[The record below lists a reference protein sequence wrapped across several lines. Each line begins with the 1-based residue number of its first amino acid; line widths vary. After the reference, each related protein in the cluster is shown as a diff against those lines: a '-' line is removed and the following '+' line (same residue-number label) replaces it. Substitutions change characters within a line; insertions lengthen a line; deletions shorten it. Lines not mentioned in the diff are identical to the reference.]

1 MNKQRPA
8 LRPFIHLLNNHWRRM
23 AMGTFFG
30 LITLVSSVG
39 LLALSGW
46 FLSATAHAGLT
57 ASTAQLFNYFLPS
70 IGLRIF
76 AISRTLG
83 RYVERILTH
92 DATFR
97 MLESLRVWFYNRIEP
112 LAPARLL
119 QYRSGDILNRIVS
132 DIDALDN
139 LYLRV
144 LSPTV
149 AAFGLAVILT
159 IFLYTHTPLI
169 ALATVGFM
177 VIAGFVLPAS
187 AAAVSASD
195 GRAIA
200 RLTARLRM
208 HVVEGVQGMSELL
221 MYGRVQ
227 EYLKQVSQDN
237 RELLSIQKHM
247 SHIRGVCMAGVV
259 LLSGLAVLTALYHGS
274 LLVNQGILKG
284 PYLAMIALAVLAAF
298 ESVMPLPSAYQYL
311 GHTREAAR
319 RLLDVVETAPA
330 VKFPLHS
337 DCRPDRNDIVFE
349 GVSFR
354 YTENAPFALRD
365 VSFRVP
371 AGQRVAVIGQTGAGK
386 STLAQLMVRFWDPFN
401 GTVMIGSEDICSF
414 SENDLRKN
422 ISLVSQKAH
431 LFSAS
436 LRDNLQVGRSGA
448 NDADLWQTLDAVHL
462 SEFVRTLPNGL
473 DTWVGESGR
482 LLSGGQA
489 RRLALAR
496 AILWD
501 APIWVLDEPTEG
513 LDVVTE
519 RLILD
524 SLFELTSGK
533 TVLLITH
540 RLTGLNHMDQV
551 LVMEDGR
558 IIEQGT
564 HSELLKNKSRYASL
578 RAAMN

>member
-1 MNKQRPA
+1 MNEQRSS
-8 LRPFIHLLNNHWRRM
+8 LRPFIHLLNSHWRRM
-23 AMGTFFG
+23 ALGTFFG
-30 LITLVSSVG
+30 LITLLSSVG

-70 IGLRIF
+70 IGLRTF
-76 AISRTLG
+76 AIFRTLG

-97 MLESLRVWFYNRIEP
+97 MLESLRVWFYKRIEP
-112 LAPARLL
+112 LAPARLF
-119 QYRSGDILNRIVS
+119 QYRSGDILNHIVS

-139 LYLRV
+139 IYLRV
-144 LSPTV
+144 LSPT
-149 AAFGLAVILT
+149 AAACGLVFILT
-159 IFLYTHTPLI
+159 IFLYNYTPLI

-187 AAAVSASD
+187 VAAASASD

-221 MYGRVQ
+221 MYGRAQ
-227 EYLKQVSQDN
+227 EYLKQFSQDN
-237 RELLSIQKHM
+237 KDLLAFQKHM
-247 SHIRGVCMAGVV
+247 SHIRGVCIAGVI
-259 LLSGLAVLTALYHGS
+259 LLSGFAVLTALYHGA
-274 LLVNQGILKG
+274 LLVNLGVLQG

-330 VKFPLHS
+330 VEFPEES
-337 DCRPDRNDIVFE
+337 VGRPERYGIVFDD
-349 GVSFR
+349 VSFR
-354 YTENAPFALRD
+354 YTENAPFALRN

-371 AGQRVAVIGQTGAGK
+371 TGRRVAVIGQTGAGK
-386 STLAQLMVRFWDPFN
+386 STLAHLMVRFWDPLD
-401 GTVMIGSEDICSF
+401 GTVMIGSEDIRCFTES
-414 SENDLRKN
+414 DLRKN

-436 LRDNLQVGRSGA
+436 LRDNLQIGGPGA
-448 NDADLWQTLDAVHL
+448 NDADLWQALDAAHL
-462 SEFVRTLPNGL
+462 SEFVRTLPRGL

-496 AILWD
+496 AILWN
-501 APIWVLDEPTEG
+501 APVWVLDEPTEG

-519 RLILD
+519 RLILE
-524 SLFELTSGK
+524 SLFAHTCDK

-540 RLTGLNHMDQV
+540 RLTDLSYMDLI

-578 RAAMN
+578 LAAMN

>member
-1 MNKQRPA
+1 MVEHRSA
-8 LRPFIHLLNNHWRRM
+8 VRPFIRLLNIHWQRM
-23 AMGTFFG
+23 MMGTFFG
-30 LITLVSSVG
+30 LITLLSSVG

-83 RYVERILTH
+83 RYVERIVSH

-97 MLESLRVWFYNRIEP
+97 MLESLRVWFYKRIEP

-119 QYRSGDILNRIVS
+119 QYRSGDILNHIVS

-144 LSPTV
+144 LSPTI
-149 AAFGLAVILT
+149 AACGLAVILT
-159 IFLYTHTPLI
+159 IFLFIYSPFI
-169 ALATVGFM
+169 AMASLGFM
-177 VIAGFVLPAS
+177 VFAGFVLPAS
-187 AAAVSASD
+187 AAAAGASD
-195 GRAIA
+195 GRDIT

-208 HVVEGVQGMSELL
+208 HVVEGLQGISELL

-247 SHIRGVCMAGVV
+247 SHIRGVCIAGVI

-274 LLVNQGILKG
+274 LLVNQGILQG

-311 GHTREAAR
+311 GHTKEAAR

-337 DCRPDRNDIVFE
+337 KGRPDQYDIVFE

-371 AGQRVAVIGQTGAGK
+371 AGQHVAVIGQTGAGK
-386 STLAQLMVRFWDPFN
+386 STLAHLVVRFWDPTS
-401 GTVMIGSEDICSF
+401 GMIMIGSEDIRIF
-414 SENDLRKN
+414 SESDLRSN
-422 ISLVSQKAH
+422 ISLVSQQAH

-436 LRDNLQVGRSGA
+436 LRDNLRIGRSGA
-448 NDADLWQTLDAVHL
+448 DDRELWQALDAVHL
-462 SEFVRTLPNGL
+462 SEFVRSLPSGL

-489 RRLALAR
+489 RRLAVAR
-496 AILWD
+496 AILRD
-501 APIWVLDEPTEG
+501 APIWVFDEPTEG

-519 RLILD
+519 RLILE
-524 SLFELTSGK
+524 SLFDHTLDK

-540 RLTGLNHMDQV
+540 RLVDLDRMDLV
-551 LVMEDGR
+551 MVMEDGR

>member
-1 MNKQRPA
+1 MVERRSA
-8 LRPFIHLLNNHWRRM
+8 LGPFIRLLNSHWQRM
-23 AMGTFFG
+23 VMGTIFG
-30 LITLVSSVG
+30 LITLASSVG

-57 ASTAQLFNYFLPS
+57 SSTAQLFNYFLPS

-83 RYVERILTH
+83 RYVERIVSH

-97 MLESLRVWFYNRIEP
+97 MLESLRVWFYKRIEP

-119 QYRSGDILNRIVS
+119 EYRSGDILNHIVS

-144 LSPTV
+144 LSPT
-149 AAFGLAVILT
+149 AAACGLAVILT
-159 IFLYTHTPLI
+159 IFLYTHAPLI
-169 ALATVGFM
+169 SLSTLGFM
-177 VIAGFVLPAS
+177 IIAGFALPAS
-187 AAAVSASD
+187 AAAASASD

-208 HVVEGVQGMSELL
+208 HVVEGVQGISEIL
-221 MYGRVQ
+221 MYGRDQ
-227 EYLKQVSQDN
+227 EYLNRVSRDN
-237 RELLSIQKHM
+237 KELLNVQKHM
-247 SHIRGVCMAGVV
+247 SHIRGLCIAGVIM
-259 LLSGLAVLTALYHGS
+259 LSGLAVLTALYHGAV
-274 LLVNQGILKG
+274 LVNQELLQG

-319 RLLDVVETAPA
+319 RLLEVVETEPA
-330 VKFPLHS
+330 VKFPVQS
-337 DCRPDRNDIVFE
+337 TGRPDQYSIAFE
-349 GVSFR
+349 SVSFR

-371 AGQRVAVIGQTGAGK
+371 DGQRVAFIGQTGAGK
-386 STLAQLMVRFWDPFN
+386 STLAHLMVRFWDPSS
-401 GTVMIGSEDICSF
+401 GTVMIGPEDIRNF
-414 SENDLRKN
+414 SESDLRRN

-436 LRDNLQVGRSGA
+436 LRDNLQIGKSGA
-448 NDADLWQTLDAVHL
+448 NDADLWQALDAVHL

-496 AILWD
+496 AILRD

-519 RLILD
+519 RLILE
-524 SLFELTSGK
+524 SLFAHTSGK

-540 RLTGLNHMDQV
+540 RLADLDRMDLI
-551 LVMEDGR
+551 LVMDGGR

-564 HSELLKNKSRYASL
+564 HADLLKSRTRYASL
-578 RAAMN
+578 HAAMK